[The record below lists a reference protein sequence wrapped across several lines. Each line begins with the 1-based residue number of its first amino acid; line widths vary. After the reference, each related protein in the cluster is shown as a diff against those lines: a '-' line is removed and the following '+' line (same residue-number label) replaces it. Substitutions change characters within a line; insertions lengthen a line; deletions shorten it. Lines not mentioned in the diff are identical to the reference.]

1 MRVQITDQHFY
12 KFIVVCSDGGGDSDG
27 GDGNGGDGDG
37 ADGESPLVM
46 MMVMMEMV
54 LVQMVMVMV
63 QMVICVC
70 SDGGGDAFQ
79 LCESQECGL
88 LADPEAPRVI
98 GPCWRDS
105 CPPLMMMTM
114 LI

>member
-1 MRVQITDQHFY
+1 MVEGIVMVEMVMVEMVMVQM
-12 KFIVVCSDGGGDSDG
+12 
-27 GDGNGGDGDG
+27 
-37 ADGESPLVM
+37 VM

-88 LADPEAPRVI
+88 LADPGAPRVI

-105 CPPLMMMTM
+105 CPPSMMMTM

>member
-1 MRVQITDQHFY
+1 MVEGIVMVEMVMVEMVMVQM
-12 KFIVVCSDGGGDSDG
+12 
-27 GDGNGGDGDG
+27 
-37 ADGESPLVM
+37 VM

-54 LVQMVMVMV
+54 LVQMVMV

-70 SDGGGDAFQ
+70 SDGGGGAFQ

-88 LADPEAPRVI
+88 LADPGAPRVI